1 MVAGGCGVA
10 LRLDD
15 VDLVRDRALV
25 EQFQAGDVAGFE
37 DLYRRYYGR
46 LYRFCLKRVG
56 DPLEAEE
63 LTQESFVRA
72 FRALSGFAGERRF
85 YPWLSVIAARLC
97 VDNHRRKARTEPSA
111 DIDTGVV
118 DGGQDKVVDAV
129 DIDLLNQALARL
141 GPRHREVLRLRE
153 EEGWSYQHIASHYD
167 VSLGTVEALLWR
179 ARRALKREF
188 IAVAGPESGGAL
200 ASVPLLGYLAR
211 RMHGLRMRMAVW
223 SDKAL
228 PAIANGAISMAVVV
242 GSSAGVTALVN
253 NGPAAQAATAAPNAA
268 ASLSTVLPAGVS
280 SAVIVPAVPTA
291 ASSATTH
298 TTPAVKN
305 SSDVKQVGTMKIATG
320 NTAQQDYEN
329 NPYRVA
335 VGNTGVSIDP
345 AEGLRQVTAALQLA
359 TQGLNR

>member
-1 MVAGGCGVA
+1 M
-10 LRLDD
+10 
-15 VDLVRDRALV
+15 RDRALV

-111 DIDTGVV
+111 DIDLGMT
-118 DGGQDKVVDAV
+118 DGGQEKVIDAV

-153 EEGWSYQHIASHYD
+153 EEGWSYQHIASHYG

-188 IAVAGPESGGAL
+188 IAVAGPEGGA
-200 ASVPLLGYLAR
+200 AAGVPFIGWLVR
-211 RMHGLRMRMAVW
+211 RMHSLRMRVGQWA
-223 SDKAL
+223 DHAL
-228 PAIANGAISMAVVV
+228 PAVANGAVSMAVVV
-242 GSSAGVTALVN
+242 GSSAGLTALVSD
-253 NGPAAQAATAAPNAA
+253 GPSAATASGAESIVRVASNQVAVPADAPLAD
-268 ASLSTVLPAGVS
+268 S
-280 SAVIVPAVPTA
+280 SAATPAAVVHTSAP
-291 ASSATTH
+291 ASSAAPGSLN
-298 TTPAVKN
+298 TPSAVQPFARVNN
-305 SSDVKQVGTMKIATG
+305 SADGQREI
-320 NTAQQDYEN
+320 N
-329 NPYRVA
+329 NSAIQLNLGV
-335 VGNTGVSIDP
+335 VSIGANP
-345 AEGLRQVTAALQLA
+345 SVMIPHALQALE
-359 TQGLNR
+359 QSIKK

>member
-1 MVAGGCGVA
+1 MA

-97 VDNHRRKARTEPSA
+97 VDTHRRKARTEPSA
-111 DIDTGVV
+111 DIDTGVIE
-118 DGGQDKVVDAV
+118 GGQDKVVDAV
-129 DIDLLNQALARL
+129 DIDLLNEALARL

-153 EEGWSYQHIASHYD
+153 EEGWSYQHIASHYG

-179 ARRALKREF
+179 ARRALRREF

-200 ASVPLLGYLAR
+200 AGVPLVAWLTR
-211 RMHGLRMRMAVW
+211 RMHAVRIRMAEW
-223 SDKAL
+223 GDKAL
-228 PAIANGAISMAVVV
+228 PAIANGAVSMAVIV
-242 GSSAGVTALVN
+242 GSSAGVTALVHS
-253 NGPAAQAATAAPNAA
+253 PAASAASGAPAASLTVIRASTGSTTIVDAPAAAAASVHSFAAPNDAAPA
-268 ASLSTVLPAGVS
+268 ASQVHTYVATSGFSVS
-280 SAVIVPAVPTA
+280 SNPQARDDSNHHPTHLDLGLA
-291 ASSATTH
+291 GAW
-298 TTPAVKN
+298 
-305 SSDVKQVGTMKIATG
+305 
-320 NTAQQDYEN
+320 
-329 NPYRVA
+329 
-335 VGNTGVSIDP
+335 IDP
-345 AEGLRQVTAALQLA
+345 SMITRHLPPTTAKLVAK
-359 TQGLNR
+359 

>member
-1 MVAGGCGVA
+1 MA

-111 DIDTGVV
+111 DIDLGMV
-118 DGGQDKVVDAV
+118 DGGQEKIIDAV
-129 DIDLLNQALARL
+129 DVDLLNQALARL

-153 EEGWSYQHIASHYD
+153 EEGWSYQHIASHYG

-188 IAVAGPESGGAL
+188 IAVAGPEAGGA
-200 ASVPLLGYLAR
+200 AAGIPFIGWMIR
-211 RMHGLRMRMAVW
+211 RMHGLRMRVAQWTDHAM
-223 SDKAL
+223 
-228 PAIANGAISMAVVV
+228 PAITNGAVSMAVVV
-242 GSSAGVTALVN
+242 GSSAGMSALVSEAPSAAAAAPARTAIVRMAAAEPN
-253 NGPAAQAATAAPNAA
+253 LAATPDVNAAVQATRTAPAAVVAPSSAKPSTGAQTYVSASGVTLANNPNARTESNTHPTHLDLGLAGGWIDPQLVPDALLKIKTAA
-268 ASLSTVLPAGVS
+268 
-280 SAVIVPAVPTA
+280 
-291 ASSATTH
+291 
-298 TTPAVKN
+298 
-305 SSDVKQVGTMKIATG
+305 
-320 NTAQQDYEN
+320 
-329 NPYRVA
+329 
-335 VGNTGVSIDP
+335 
-345 AEGLRQVTAALQLA
+345 GLR
-359 TQGLNR
+359 

>member
-1 MVAGGCGVA
+1 MA

-111 DIDTGVV
+111 DIDLGMV
-118 DGGQDKVVDAV
+118 DGGQEKIIDAV
-129 DIDLLNQALARL
+129 DVDLLNQALARL

-153 EEGWSYQHIASHYD
+153 EEGWSYQHIASHYG

-188 IAVAGPESGGAL
+188 IAVAGPEAGGA
-200 ASVPLLGYLAR
+200 AAGIPFIGWMIR
-211 RMHGLRMRMAVW
+211 RFHGLRMRVAQWTDHAM
-223 SDKAL
+223 
-228 PAIANGAISMAVVV
+228 PAIANGAVSMAVVV
-242 GSSAGVTALVN
+242 GSSAGMAALVHDAPTAVAASAPDAIVRIASSQSAV
-253 NGPAAQAATAAPNAA
+253 PAQTPAA
-268 ASLSTVLPAGVS
+268 ASSNASAAVVHASVPDSTS
-280 SAVIVPAVPTA
+280 SAPPLN
-291 ASSATTH
+291 
-298 TTPAVKN
+298 TP
-305 SSDVKQVGTMKIATG
+305 
-320 NTAQQDYEN
+320 
-329 NPYRVA
+329 
-335 VGNTGVSIDP
+335 
-345 AEGLRQVTAALQLA
+345 
-359 TQGLNR
+359 

>member
-1 MVAGGCGVA
+1 VA

-72 FRALSGFAGERRF
+72 FRALSNFAGERRF

-97 VDNHRRKARTEPSA
+97 VDNHRRKARTEPSSE
-111 DIDTGVV
+111 IDTGVI
-118 DGGQDKVVDAV
+118 DGGQERIVDAV

-153 EEGWSYQHIASHYD
+153 EQGWSYQHIAAHYG

-188 IAVAGPESGGAL
+188 IAVAGPESTGAAAGL
-200 ASVPLLGYLAR
+200 PLIGWLVR
-211 RMHGLRMRMAVW
+211 RAHGLRMRVGEW
-223 SDKAL
+223 TQSAL
-228 PAIANGAISMAVVV
+228 PAIANGAVSMAIVV
-242 GSSAGVTALVN
+242 GSSAGAAALVN
-253 NGPAAQAATAAPNAA
+253 TNAA
-268 ASLSTVLPAGVS
+268 ADPGTRQ
-280 SAVIVPAVPTA
+280 VPTVSRLAQTAPTLAQPPA
-291 ASSATTH
+291 ATPAPQVQTTH
-298 TTPAVKN
+298 AVRASTPSASGERTVASVRGITVASN
-305 SSDVKQVGTMKIATG
+305 PNARADSNAHPAHIDLGIAG
-320 NTAQQDYEN
+320 
-329 NPYRVA
+329 
-335 VGNTGVSIDP
+335 GWIDP
-345 AEGLRQVTAALQLA
+345 HMADPVLEKIENIVDTP
-359 TQGLNR
+359 

>member
-1 MVAGGCGVA
+1 VA

-25 EQFQAGDVAGFE
+25 EQFQAGDVTGFE

-111 DIDTGVV
+111 EIDTGIT
-118 DGGQDKVVDAV
+118 DGGQQKVVDAV

-200 ASVPLLGYLAR
+200 AGLPVIGWLAR
-211 RMHGLRMRMAVW
+211 RMQAMRVRVAEW

-228 PAIANGAISMAVVV
+228 PAIANGAVSMAVVV
-242 GSSAGVTALVN
+242 GSSAGVTALVHD
-253 NGPAAQAATAAPNAA
+253 GATAAAA
-268 ASLSTVLPAGVS
+268 APAAVRTIGRGPGYRRGS
-280 SAVIVPAVPTA
+280 RIASARHHCRGYADGSGAQRSA
-291 ASSATTH
+291 A
-298 TTPAVKN
+298 
-305 SSDVKQVGTMKIATG
+305 G
-320 NTAQQDYEN
+320 
-329 NPYRVA
+329 RR
-335 VGNTGVSIDP
+335 
-345 AEGLRQVTAALQLA
+345 RQPRRHHR
-359 TQGLNR
+359 QGQPRW

>member
-1 MVAGGCGVA
+1 MA

-111 DIDTGVV
+111 DIDLGMT
-118 DGGQDKVVDAV
+118 DGGQEKVIDAV

-153 EEGWSYQHIASHYD
+153 EEGWSYQHIASHYG

-188 IAVAGPESGGAL
+188 IAVAGPEGGA
-200 ASVPLLGYLAR
+200 AAGVPFIGWLVR
-211 RMHGLRMRMAVW
+211 RMHGLRMRVGQWA
-223 SDKAL
+223 DHAL
-228 PAIANGAISMAVVV
+228 PAVANGAVSMAVVV
-242 GSSAGVTALVN
+242 GSSAGLTALVSD
-253 NGPAAQAATAAPNAA
+253 GPSAVAASGSDAIVRVASNQVAVPADAPAA
-268 ASLSTVLPAGVS
+268 ASSTTPAAVVHT
-280 SAVIVPAVPTA
+280 SAP
-291 ASSATTH
+291 ASSAAPGSLN
-298 TTPAVKN
+298 TPSAVQPFARVNN
-305 SSDVKQVGTMKIATG
+305 SAEGQREINNSAIQVNLG
-320 NTAQQDYEN
+320 
-329 NPYRVA
+329 V
-335 VGNTGVSIDP
+335 VSIGANP
-345 AEGLRQVTAALQLA
+345 SVMIPHALQALE
-359 TQGLNR
+359 QSIKK

>member
-1 MVAGGCGVA
+1 VA

-111 DIDTGVV
+111 DIDTGVI
-118 DGGQDKVVDAV
+118 DGGQEKIVDAV

-188 IAVAGPESGGAL
+188 IAVAGSESGGAL
-200 ASVPLLGYLAR
+200 ASLPFIGYLAR
-211 RMHGLRMRMAVW
+211 RMHGLRMRMAEW

-228 PAIANGAISMAVVV
+228 PAIANGAVSMAVVV
-242 GSSAGVTALVN
+242 GSSAGVTALVSS
-253 NGPAAQAATAAPNAA
+253 GPSAAQAATRAPAAVVAPLAGSAAQVVTGPAAAVSTPAGAATVAAPSAHTPHT
-268 ASLSTVLPAGVS
+268 STSPAQSFQGVGPQFQSRQATEQKINQSEFHTTVAGVS
-280 SAVIVPAVPTA
+280 IGLNPQAGL
-291 ASSATTH
+291 ASLVQR
-298 TTPAVKN
+298 VKN
-305 SSDVKQVGTMKIATG
+305 AANVG
-320 NTAQQDYEN
+320 
-329 NPYRVA
+329 
-335 VGNTGVSIDP
+335 
-345 AEGLRQVTAALQLA
+345 
-359 TQGLNR
+359 

>member
-1 MVAGGCGVA
+1 VA

-111 DIDTGVV
+111 DIDTGVI

-188 IAVAGPESGGAL
+188 IAVAGPESGGAF
-200 ASVPLLGYLAR
+200 ASLPFIGYLVR
-211 RMHGLRMRMAVW
+211 RMHSLRMRMAEW
-223 SDKAL
+223 NDKVL
-228 PAIANGAISMAVVV
+228 PAIANGAVSMAVVV
-242 GSSAGVTALVN
+242 GSSAGITALVS
-253 NGPAAQAATAAPNAA
+253 NGPSAAAAGRAATVSIANTATALPAEAPAASASEPAAIVRTSVPGSPTAAPAPLN
-268 ASLSTVLPAGVS
+268 TP
-280 SAVIVPAVPTA
+280 SAVHGFARVNNSAEAQQEIDQSAIQLNLGIVSIGANPAVMVP
-291 ASSATTH
+291 H
-298 TTPAVKN
+298 
-305 SSDVKQVGTMKIATG
+305 
-320 NTAQQDYEN
+320 
-329 NPYRVA
+329 
-335 VGNTGVSIDP
+335 
-345 AEGLRQVTAALQLA
+345 ALQA
-359 TQGLNR
+359 VRQAVNK